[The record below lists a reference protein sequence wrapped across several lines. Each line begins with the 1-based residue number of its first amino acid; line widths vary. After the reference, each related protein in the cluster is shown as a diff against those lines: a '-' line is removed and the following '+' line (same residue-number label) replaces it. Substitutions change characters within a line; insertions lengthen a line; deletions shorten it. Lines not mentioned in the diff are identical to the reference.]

1 MINRLL
7 LCALSLAIA
16 TISVHAVATSPK
28 NAAGAPQEKTVPK
41 VEHKVAPAVFPLAH
55 YSTPIVRATP
65 PVTEEEKAAAKGR
78 PCPAPEYPAGA
89 RMRNEQG
96 TAHIEFLV
104 AWDGWVKDAR
114 ITKSSGHAE
123 LDEAALSTIG
133 GCWFEPPRSG
143 ASDWYETSYTW
154 EQ

>member
-1 MINRLL
+1 MFNRLL
-7 LCALSLAIA
+7 MCALSLY
-16 TISVHAVATSPK
+16 VATMSV
-28 NAAGAPQEKTVPK
+28 NAGAAPSTNTAAAPQEKPATK
-41 VEHKVAPAVFPLAH
+41 VQPAAGPLFFPLAH

-89 RMRNEQG
+89 RTRNEQG
-96 TAHIEFLV
+96 TAHIKFLV

-133 GCWFEPPRSG
+133 GCWFEPPRIG